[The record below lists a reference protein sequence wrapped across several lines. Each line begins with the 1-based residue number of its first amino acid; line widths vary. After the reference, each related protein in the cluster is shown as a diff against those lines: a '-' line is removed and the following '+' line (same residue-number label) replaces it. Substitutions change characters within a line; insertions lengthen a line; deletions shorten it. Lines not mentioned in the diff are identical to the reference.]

1 MGAATWRGYGL
12 SNLIRL
18 GDEALAA
25 RVGGG
30 DREAF
35 AELVRRHQSGVY
47 RVCYRVLGD
56 REDAR
61 DAAQEAFIRAY
72 RKMDSFEGR
81 SAFRTW
87 LMRLAVNVS
96 LNDRKRRRESLPLE
110 IIPATDGSAGPQQ
123 RLLESEQSELLHRAL
138 GELKP
143 EHRAAVVLHDLEGM
157 SWEEAAEVLEVPPA
171 TARSWAHRG
180 RGRLKELLT

>member
-1 MGAATWRGYGL
+1 M
-12 SNLIRL
+12 RL
-18 GDEALAA
+18 DDEALAA
-25 RVGGG
+25 RVGSG

-72 RKMDSFEGR
+72 RKIHSFEGR

-96 LNDRKRRRESLPLE
+96 LNDRKRRRESLSLE
-110 IIPATDGSAGPQQ
+110 MIPDVDGSSGPQE
-123 RLLESEQSELLHRAL
+123 RLLEDERSELLHRAL
-138 GELKP
+138 GKLKT

-157 SWEEAAEVLEVPPA
+157 SWEEAAEILEVPQA

-180 RGRLKELLT
+180 RVRLKELLT